1 MDIEVKKNP
10 DPVKGVYTINLYK
23 ISDEGETSL
32 IETTQQEVLDI
43 QDLKE
48 VIDEISTYNIESK
61 QRKEDYP
68 DSEGLSRNYYFMK
81 TLTK

>member
-23 ISDEGETSL
+23 ISDDGEKQL
-32 IETTQQEVLDI
+32 IEPIPQDISDI
-43 QDLKE
+43 QDLGR
-48 VIDEISTYNIESK
+48 VIDEISTFNMVSQQSK
-61 QRKEDYP
+61 VEYT

-81 TLTK
+81 TLIK